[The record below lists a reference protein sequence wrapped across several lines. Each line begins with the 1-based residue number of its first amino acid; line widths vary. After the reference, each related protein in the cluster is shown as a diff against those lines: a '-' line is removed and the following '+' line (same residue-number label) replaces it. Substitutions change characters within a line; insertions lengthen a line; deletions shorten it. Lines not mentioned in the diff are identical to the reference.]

1 MKKEKEKDCSWLIQ
15 FKKENRYF
23 LCFRNGLLESSS
35 LGEKQS
41 PLCSPWNGKIN
52 FFVSG
57 VGTENS
63 VSCTPLVRFLPPPS
77 KMKSKESYFYS
88 PGKRTDNLPC
98 FFVGNLENYS
108 VPSNCKG
115 KWVILFPTTGAN
127 GFILLLHTAERKF
140 VISYFVRLEKFILLF
155 VKLKGIILFSLC
167 TPLSLSLSLQC
178 MGMTG

>member
-1 MKKEKEKDCSWLIQ
+1 MH
-15 FKKENRYF
+15 
-23 LCFRNGLLESSS
+23 SSS
-35 LGEKQS
+35 QIPS
-41 PLCSPWNGKIN
+41 
-52 FFVSG
+52 
-57 VGTENS
+57 
-63 VSCTPLVRFLPPPS
+63 PPS

-167 TPLSLSLSLQC
+167 TPFSLSFSLSLVYGDDWL
-178 MGMTG
+178 MYFLRDGERERWRFGDNLKINPILFLALFF